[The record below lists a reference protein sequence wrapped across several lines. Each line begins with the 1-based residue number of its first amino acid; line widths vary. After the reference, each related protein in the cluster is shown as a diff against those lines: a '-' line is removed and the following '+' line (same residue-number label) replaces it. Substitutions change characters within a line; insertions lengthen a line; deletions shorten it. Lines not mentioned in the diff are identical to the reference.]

1 MRQLGTRRP
10 TNLCNCKKGRSLAR
24 HPIRQI
30 VTRCSENLCC
40 GKLCIWTL
48 SADAF
53 WPNETTLVV
62 RTWKSLRSTDHPRIF
77 KDSTSFFLALDQPTP
92 PDREVL
98 TGLAERVTYQ
108 NAENGF
114 CVVRIKARGQR
125 ELVTLL
131 LRTVQQRF
139 GLHDLAIEDALA
151 RSSAAK
157 TRNPSELAVCR
168 AAE

>member
-1 MRQLGTRRP
+1 
-10 TNLCNCKKGRSLAR
+10 
-24 HPIRQI
+24 
-30 VTRCSENLCC
+30 
-40 GKLCIWTL
+40 
-48 SADAF
+48 
-53 WPNETTLVV
+53 
-62 RTWKSLRSTDHPRIF
+62 
-77 KDSTSFFLALDQPTP
+77 
-92 PDREVL
+92 VL